1 VVQLATAR
9 FIPQQRKLLQRN
21 LLRRPDTEY
30 PLTLGRQVDRL
41 LVREKCA

>member
-9 FIPQQRKLLQRN
+9 FIPQQRN
-21 LLRRPDTEY
+21 LLRHSDTEY